1 VSALKLISLCFF
13 IKSHMVEGD
22 TPTPYAI
29 ARNDIFFLIAISVSL
44 FRNSCC
50 LLNKFEYSSFIEINL
65 SFIFLDLL
73 DFMDIH
79 RIVYILVNV
88 NKKHSVTRKRTM
100 NKFKLND
107 FQLNCINDRLLYAN
121 KNTENYLLETYG
133 VYSLEDLPSTEYNEI
148 IDSIEEYNKAK
159 ETKTS
164 IQRS

>member
-1 VSALKLISLCFF
+1 
-13 IKSHMVEGD
+13 
-22 TPTPYAI
+22 
-29 ARNDIFFLIAISVSL
+29 
-44 FRNSCC
+44 
-50 LLNKFEYSSFIEINL
+50 
-65 SFIFLDLL
+65 
-73 DFMDIH
+73 MDIH